1 MLARARWGGV
11 VSDGAGREVWYPCS
25 GLELMLDEQPVET
38 TLFSLDQSAPKKPVQ
53 RRKSDRHLSLL
64 RVGSL
69 VTGEH
74 RELCLIKNVSAGGML
89 IRTYSH
95 VEPGTHVSIEHK
107 QGEPLSGSV
116 LWNNNDCI
124 GVAFDVPV
132 DVLELISVSV
142 DGPRQRLPRVSVQC
156 TAWIR
161 EGATVHRTKT
171 VNVSQGGLRIVS
183 REELP
188 LGTDVIVS
196 LNGLSPIP
204 GVLRWKNGDDY
215 GISFNRSVALH
226 VLVNWLREQQEQ
238 LRLRAAG

>member
-1 MLARARWGGV
+1 M
-11 VSDGAGREVWYPCS
+11 
-25 GLELMLDEQPVET
+25 DEQPVET
-38 TLFSLDQSAPKKPVQ
+38 TLFSLDPAAPKPVQ

-69 VTGEH
+69 VIGER

-95 VEPGTHVSIEHK
+95 IEPGTHVSIELK

-116 LWNNNDCI
+116 LWNRNDCI
-124 GVAFDVPV
+124 GVAFDTPV

-142 DGPRQRLPRVSVQC
+142 DGPRQRLPRVAVDC
-156 TAWIR
+156 TAWLRDGGTI
-161 EGATVHRTKT
+161 HRTKT
-171 VNVSQGGLRIVS
+171 VNVSQGGLRITS

-188 LGTDVIVS
+188 VGADVIIT
-196 LNGLSPIP
+196 LNGLAPIP
-204 GVLRWKNGDDY
+204 GVLRWKDCDDY
-215 GISFNRSVALH
+215 GISFNRSVALP
-226 VLVNWLREQQEQ
+226 VIVNWLREQQEQ